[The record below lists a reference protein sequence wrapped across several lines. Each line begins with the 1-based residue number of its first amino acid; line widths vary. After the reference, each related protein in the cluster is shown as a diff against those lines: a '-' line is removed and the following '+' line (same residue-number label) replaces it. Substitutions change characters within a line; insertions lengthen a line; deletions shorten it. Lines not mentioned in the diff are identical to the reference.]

1 MFKYH
6 LTIHN
11 NNGKGLSLVENDDI
25 LKNIFNAISASEK
38 LPYIRLTISDNDG
51 ETCIIKE
58 FKDGVSTSQVFER
71 TNEEIDNDYR
81 ELMEVLHSKK

>member
-1 MFKYH
+1 MNEYH

-11 NNGKGLSLVENDDI
+11 DNGKGISLIENDEI
-25 LKNIFNAISASEK
+25 LKTIFNAISASKE
-38 LPYIRLTISDNDG
+38 LPFISLAIRDNDG
-51 ETCIIKE
+51 ETYIIKGL
-58 FKDGVSTSQVFER
+58 KNGVPMTKVFER